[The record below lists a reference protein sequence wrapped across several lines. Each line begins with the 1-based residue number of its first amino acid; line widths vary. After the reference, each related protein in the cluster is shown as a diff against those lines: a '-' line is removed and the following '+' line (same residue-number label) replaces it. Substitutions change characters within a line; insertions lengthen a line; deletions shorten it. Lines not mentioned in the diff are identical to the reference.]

1 MQISKH
7 SKFVDNFI
15 YMDWHSQSSMLLC
28 LYSNN
33 FLVTGS
39 ALSLCMEYDCYFLPL
54 LWILLKELIVSC
66 LFACIHQELY
76 HLLPMIYSFL
86 SQLSLLD
93 STRLLICL
101 ESHKF
106 DRLSEIENFGGL
118 RMFNPFFGFRVLASA
133 KQIPLLLEK
142 QVPTMVKILQNS

>member
-1 MQISKH
+1 
-7 SKFVDNFI
+7 
-15 YMDWHSQSSMLLC
+15 
-28 LYSNN
+28 
-33 FLVTGS
+33 
-39 ALSLCMEYDCYFLPL
+39 
-54 LWILLKELIVSC
+54 
-66 LFACIHQELY
+66 
-76 HLLPMIYSFL
+76 MIYSFL

-142 QVPTMVKILQNS
+142 QVPAMVKILQNS